1 MTHSPCAAVTYRAS
15 DGDRDL
21 AMLLAIDP
29 EQATLADAWERL
41 TAAFGAI
48 DPSSI
53 EIEIPPA
60 PPGRVG
66 PPLRLR
72 PGPAR
77 PLAGRPQ
84 PRHLLER
91 FPIERKR
98 SVVKKSRHLKTLERA
113 IRLCRIELRS
123 RRATPF

>member
-1 MTHSPCAAVTYRAS
+1 MTHSPCAAVTYRAT

-29 EQATLADAWERL
+29 ERATLADAWERL

-53 EIEIPPA
+53 EIEIRQRRPA
-60 PPGRVG
+60 ASVRQ
-66 PPLRLR
+66 LRLR
-72 PGPAR
+72 PGPAG

-91 FPIERKR
+91 FQSNGIVRWSGNR
-98 SVVKKSRHLKTLERA
+98 GISR
-113 IRLCRIELRS
+113 
-123 RRATPF
+123 P

>member
-29 EQATLADAWERL
+29 EQATLADAWQRL

-53 EIEIPPA
+53 EIEIRQRRAPPPA
-60 PPGRVG
+60 RRCDCGRVLPGRWPDV
-66 PPLRLR
+66 
-72 PGPAR
+72 
-77 PLAGRPQ
+77 
-84 PRHLLER
+84 
-91 FPIERKR
+91 R
-98 SVVKKSRHLKTLERA
+98 SLDA
-113 IRLCRIELRS
+113 W
-123 RRATPF
+123 